1 MGGIFGIICRDTVPK
16 GALLEGLKRLIYRG
30 YDGAGYAYLDREGKI
45 VIRKAPGHLDEVSKR
60 IDFANIPS
68 DIVLG
73 HTRYASRG
81 WPVLE
86 NTHPLSDC
94 KNKVAV
100 VGDGFI
106 ENYEDIKKE
115 LTRRGHIFTSRTDME
130 IYAHL
135 LEEAVDQGSQ
145 EIIKQLIKYSRIL
158 NGTFAIASLIEGLKK
173 LYIVQK
179 GQPLVIGVRS
189 DEKCVYVSSDIPSL
203 YGFAEEAIVLSENS
217 VAEVGLEEI
226 RVYDI
231 ISGDQVPINQL
242 LRKRVKYP
250 AEVVGKAGYPHY
262 MLKEIM
268 EIPDAIIRTTYSL
281 MEKYLRLASMI
292 LYGAKNIYIIGNGT
306 SLHAGYVASYYFTE
320 MAGLNVSAVSA
331 AEFPYYALEN
341 VSTGTVVIAIS
352 QSGETSDVIN
362 SIKLAKQRGA
372 VIIGVTNV
380 IGSRLTLESNV
391 YLPIGAGPEI
401 AVPATKTF
409 VSTLVAMAM
418 LSGYTGMYTGNMTRN
433 EYEDLVKNIRS
444 HAEVL
449 RRELPRY
456 FEETKTLAE
465 KLYGWKDLYVVGSGI
480 NYPIALEAA
489 LKLKE
494 ASIIHAEGVQLGELR
509 HGPMVL
515 IRKNYP
521 VIVIKPIEEQAVE
534 LYDKVAKEILN
545 KQGLLITIST
555 DGKGYGEVIN
565 VVSTNWYLSPMTTII
580 PLQLLAYHLGVKYGH
595 PIDTP
600 PGLAKA
606 ITT

>member
-1 MGGIFGIICRDTVPK
+1 VGGIFGIIYRDTVPK
-16 GALLEGLKRLIYRG
+16 GALLEGLRRLLYRG
-30 YDGAGYAYLDREGKI
+30 YDGAGYAYLDKEGKL
-45 VIRKAPGHLDEVSKR
+45 VIRKAPGHLEEVAKK
-60 IDFANIPS
+60 IDFVNIPS

-81 WPVLE
+81 WPVIE

-106 ENYEDIKKE
+106 ENYEEVKKE
-115 LTRRGHIFTSRTDME
+115 LSMRGHIFTSRTDME
-130 IYAHL
+130 IYAHII
-135 LEEAVDQGSQ
+135 EEAVEQGA
-145 EIIKQLIKYSRIL
+145 ENIVKQLITYSRIL
-158 NGTFAIASLIEGLKK
+158 NGTFAIASLISGIKK
-173 LYIVQK
+173 LYVIHK
-179 GQPLVIGVRS
+179 GQPLVIGLKHGE
-189 DEKCVYVSSDIPSL
+189 DCVYLSSDIPSL
-203 YGFAEEAIVLSENS
+203 YGFADEAIILNENS
-217 VAEVGLEEI
+217 VAEIGLEEI
-226 RVYDI
+226 RIYDI
-231 ISGDQVPINQL
+231 ASGQQIPLNQL
-242 LRKRVKYP
+242 MRKRVKYP
-250 AEVVGKAGYPHY
+250 VEVVGKAGYPHY

-268 EIPDAIIRTTYSL
+268 EIPDAIIRTTYSI

-292 LYGAKNIYIIGNGT
+292 IYGAKNVYIIANGT
-306 SLHAGYVASYYFTE
+306 SLHAGYVASYYFAE
-320 MAGLNVSAVSA
+320 MAGLNVNVVSS

-341 VSTGTVVIAIS
+341 VSTGTVLIAIS

-362 SIKLAKQRGA
+362 SVKLAKQRGA
-372 VIIGVTNV
+372 VIVGVTNV
-380 IGSRLTLESNV
+380 VGSRLTLESNV

-418 LSGYTGMYTGNMTRN
+418 LSGYTGLYSGNMSRN
-433 EYEDLVKNIRS
+433 EYEELVKSIRN

-449 RRELPRY
+449 RREISRY
-456 FEETKTLAE
+456 SEKAKLLSE

-494 ASIIHAEGVQLGELR
+494 ASIIHSEGVQLGELR

-515 IRKNYP
+515 VKKNYP
-521 VIVIKPIEEQAVE
+521 VIVIKPVEEQAVE
-534 LYDKVAKEILN
+534 LYNKVAKEIISR
-545 KQGLLITIST
+545 QGLLITVSQ
-555 DGKGYGEVIN
+555 DGQGYGEVIN
-565 VVSTNWYLSPMTTII
+565 VISTPRVLSPMTTII
-580 PLQLLAYHLGVKYGH
+580 PLQLLAYHLGVRYRH